1 MFINV
6 NINIVI
12 YIIKNKRTNEMNT
25 YSASVKIML
34 HNGILDVQGKAVE
47 NALHSIEFQ
56 QINKVRIGKFVEL
69 QVITESQEEAK
80 KIVEDACEKL
90 IANPIIED
98 YQIRIEEK

>member
-1 MFINV
+1 
-6 NINIVI
+6 
-12 YIIKNKRTNEMNT
+12 MNT

-69 QVITESQEEAK
+69 QVNAKSKEEAQQ
-80 KIVEDACEKL
+80 IVKDACEKL